1 MIGGAALL
9 ISHYDERAAQERA
22 YESQHLNSVVL
33 ARKPDRDYSQKDI
46 DNPDRY
52 GPSWLTFF
60 RWPTGTTT
68 LAIILTLIAIAEQTS
83 ETKRATDSQRAKDRA
98 RLFVEISDA
107 PTRSNFNRILQST
120 ELRELYWSL
129 GIRLT
134 QHGSTKAFD
143 VIGCANIVVA
153 PSQNKLPRLAR
164 IAAEE
169 ECAHF
174 FGWVQYEDVF
184 GASHKTT
191 FHYIWHPEIRE
202 PVPQE
207 DGETFVNFHRLAFGM
222 DLWETV
228 SHAEQGEVRSQG
240 SRYRFVAEGRKD
252 GVHRDASRCHQRDR

>member
-1 MIGGAALL
+1 VIGGAALL

-120 ELRELYWSL
+120 ELREFYWSL

-143 VIGCANIVVA
+143 AIGCANIVVA
-153 PSQNKLPRLAR
+153 PSQNKLPRASHKKMLKMEGIPKIIPGDPPPLYIPPVEGFIEFRPIGEATLTR

-207 DGETFVNFHRLAFGM
+207 DG
-222 DLWETV
+222 
-228 SHAEQGEVRSQG
+228 
-240 SRYRFVAEGRKD
+240 
-252 GVHRDASRCHQRDR
+252 